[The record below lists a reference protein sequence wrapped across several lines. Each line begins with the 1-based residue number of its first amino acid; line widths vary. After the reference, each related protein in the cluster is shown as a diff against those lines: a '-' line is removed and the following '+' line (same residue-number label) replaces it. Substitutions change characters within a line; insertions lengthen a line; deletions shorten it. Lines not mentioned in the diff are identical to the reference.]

1 MSVEKF
7 ATEMANAIDADPA
20 TVTADTV
27 YKNLDC
33 WDSMGALSIIAMI
46 DENYSV
52 SIGGDDLEGTG
63 TVAELF
69 ALVEKRMA

>member
-1 MSVEKF
+1 MTVEKF
-7 ATEMANAIDADPA
+7 ATEMANAIDADPL
-20 TVTADTV
+20 TVSAETV
-27 YKNLDC
+27 YKNLDS

-52 SIGGDDLEGTG
+52 SVGGDDLEGTG
-63 TVAELF
+63 TVGALW